1 MSKRLAEVD
10 DVQREIHE
18 KNKVKMKQYQN
29 EIDIREMEINRVK
42 KILESRDADCTLL
55 QTRLGIA
62 EERVEDVEKE
72 LELKSGEN
80 NRLRKQVADVE
91 EAMKDL
97 YISRKGPGSIQMEM
111 ESLKADNEKLIDL
124 LKETCEYADYSE
136 SEILKSATIKAMKGA
151 KAVEDSYKAN

>member
-29 EIDIREMEINRVK
+29 EIDIREMEKNRVK

-80 NRLRKQVADVE
+80 NRLRK
-91 EAMKDL
+91 
-97 YISRKGPGSIQMEM
+97 
-111 ESLKADNEKLIDL
+111 
-124 LKETCEYADYSE
+124 
-136 SEILKSATIKAMKGA
+136 
-151 KAVEDSYKAN
+151 